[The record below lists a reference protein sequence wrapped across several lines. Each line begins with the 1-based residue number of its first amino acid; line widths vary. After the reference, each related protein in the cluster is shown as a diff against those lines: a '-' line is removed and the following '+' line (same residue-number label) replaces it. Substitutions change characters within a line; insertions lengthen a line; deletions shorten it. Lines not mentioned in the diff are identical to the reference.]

1 MICAW
6 RPAPECPPMYYA
18 VDRQKAAQV
27 LIDLR
32 SVRLEDRTAA
42 LATLQ
47 RIRNE
52 VACEGRDQARLQAW
66 MSIRQLYDAFKTAPA
81 GDLKPLW
88 QEAISRTVAWRE
100 SMR

>member
-1 MICAW
+1 
-6 RPAPECPPMYYA
+6 MYYA

-27 LIDLR
+27 LMDLR
-32 SVRLEDRTAA
+32 SARLEDRTAT

-52 VACEGRDQARLQAW
+52 VACEGHDQARLQAW
-66 MSIRQLYDAFKTAPA
+66 ASIRELYDAVKTEPD

-88 QEAISRTVAWRE
+88 QDAISRTVAWRE

>member
-1 MICAW
+1 
-6 RPAPECPPMYYA
+6 MYYA

-52 VACEGRDQARLQAW
+52 VACEGRDQPRLQAW
-66 MSIRQLYDAFKTAPA
+66 MSIRQLYDAFKTAPD

-88 QEAISRTVAWRE
+88 QDAISRTVAWRA